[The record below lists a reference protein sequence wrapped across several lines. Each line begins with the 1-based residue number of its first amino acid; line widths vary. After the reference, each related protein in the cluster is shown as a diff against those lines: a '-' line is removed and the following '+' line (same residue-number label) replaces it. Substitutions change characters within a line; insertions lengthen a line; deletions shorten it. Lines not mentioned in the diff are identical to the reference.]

1 MKHFSGSTA
10 EDMMTYIKPL
20 LKRKPDR
27 FIIHV
32 GTNDF
37 ISNQDPETITR
48 NIVEVANNSETDAS
62 KVLVSSIV
70 SRPDDLNGKGR
81 QVNIVLK
88 KFCMENY
95 FVSVNHDNMK
105 PQQHCNYG

>member
-32 GTNDF
+32 GTNDL
-37 ISNQDPETITR
+37 ISNQDPETIAR

-70 SRPDDLNGKGR
+70 SRPDNLNGKGR